1 VTVGDHDD
9 IDVLQARFEA
19 LEVNLNRKEDPKTKQ
34 HKARQPKMA
43 WTAKNKAK
51 AASFQKH
58 RKDEERVSE
67 IDSRRRDK
75 KEGCFSAVQE
85 QPSVWPRRVRFDV

>member
-1 VTVGDHDD
+1 VTVEDHDD

-19 LEVNLNRKEDPKTKQ
+19 LEVNINRNEDPETKQ
-34 HKARQPKMA
+34 HKARRPKMA

-51 AASFQKH
+51 AVSSEKQ
-58 RKDEERVSE
+58 RKDEERGSE
-67 IDSRRRDK
+67 IESRRRDK